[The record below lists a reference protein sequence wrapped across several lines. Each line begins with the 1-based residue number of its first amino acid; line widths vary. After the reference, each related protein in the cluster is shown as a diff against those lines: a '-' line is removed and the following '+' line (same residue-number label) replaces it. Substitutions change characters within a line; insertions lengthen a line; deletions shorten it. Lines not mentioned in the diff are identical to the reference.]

1 MRFAR
6 TTGYTPVQLCFPLGE
21 NCFCSHNSHKISSIS
36 ALRPD
41 IRELDFRAEKR
52 GSLFSFENRGE
63 YLSGK
68 ILRGCV
74 FKKSQ
79 LAYPAAEKRLGV
91 ACFVASDFSLVSHRA
106 RKHWDNIGLRLLHGC
121 FSLWAN
127 HQAYFPQSFSI

>member
-52 GSLFSFENRGE
+52 ESLFSFENRRE

-68 ILRGCV
+68 ILRGSV

-79 LAYPAAEKRLGV
+79 LAYPAAEKRLSV
-91 ACFVASDFSLVSHRA
+91 ACFVASDFTLALAEAGS
-106 RKHWDNIGLRLLHGC
+106 IGTIVLRLLH
-121 FSLWAN
+121 FSIFLWGN
-127 HQAYFPQSFSI
+127 HQAYFP